1 MRLFH
6 GPPKKV
12 ILANFGGLTPDQ
24 EAFGGLRASKGC
36 EAHDAHVW
44 CMSLRDVASVVSIGE
59 SVPQMKDAMAHGSDP
74 EILVDCF
81 GTHRRSPTV
90 EASPVLI

>member
-1 MRLFH
+1 M
-6 GPPKKV
+6 
-12 ILANFGGLTPDQ
+12 
-24 EAFGGLRASKGC
+24 
-36 EAHDAHVW
+36 HV
-44 CMSLRDVASVVSIGE
+44 VASLVSIGE

-90 EASPVLI
+90 EMGGCTTRLCVDFYATLYQYQSFFISLP